1 MDLCFSKDGAR
12 YGATEFFI
20 ERLARSAEQ
29 KHYASGQSVGKSFKC
44 ATNQKRIDQ
53 LRSTINDV
61 AVDTQFNGKRLL
73 TGLYGASTSSQI
85 KQDGW
90 QEPPKTFTMT
100 PGKTYVKT
108 VDADGSRVII
118 GKNNVEN
125 MTRAFTPTKTTIR
138 AYGSSTS
145 GGGLACD
152 TGFSGYYSDWNW
164 ADAYKESNFTIASQY
179 PVYFENTQS
188 SPSTPQQV
196 TRALM
201 HSFDDTKLTG
211 FDAFDEAINYATGGT
226 IADKNTLVA
235 KFMNDLNGSTD
246 YKEFLKTYC
255 DIILDNDD
263 TGAITGSDAGGGST
277 KTAESVVPEPNVLV
291 SSWGVPTA
299 GSITTINNL
308 RVHWPRTGTQGATF
322 TDAEKHILAG
332 LNSNWIEQS
341 LNLVQET
348 YGLDFN
354 DDNTTVKDIYV
365 QFKQENNDYLAYV
378 SSSAG
383 LNGKTVYLS
392 LNVNMK
398 FYADIDPQSA
408 DGGLSSSRTTYLDR
422 TIAHEFT
429 HAIMAANINNF
440 GQLPHYVKEGT
451 AELTHGIDDE
461 RRYTIEK
468 LLTTDKGSLQ
478 NILQSG
484 GSTSDGENSYA
495 AGYMLLRYLATQ
507 GQGQT
512 ISRDETLYNEKLT
525 PITSVSDMYETGVEI
540 DFGAS
545 TMIDGSALTVPD
557 SYDGQGF
564 SILCGGC
571 SQYIN
576 ITFDKNASIG
586 TGTLKTYSGSQRR
599 DYTIGIGG
607 ATTQSDLAKAIFE
620 GVKNSSGRYTSYDV
634 YVEDASGNRDIAC
647 VSVDSSHNVR
657 IAKNPDYPAN
667 SNAEYIFLKDNSPDM
682 LFIDSGVVEATGG
695 APSKDDAPDGNATK
709 QLDKYRNEV
718 FDENGDPI
726 PYEQVIRV
734 DSDTPVKIWEPRY
747 ETVSHS
753 EGNPLVIHS
762 GTQANQ
768 HTNYFIN
775 DMQTRALTV
784 GQIFKATADYQ
795 KSARTLIHTSDIE
808 RYNSL
813 SGDPDKQKEW
823 LDTLKAAENMSID
836 DISVTTVK
844 DANIAIRVLD
854 GALEYALD
862 NATTLGAYLNRLET
876 TETNVTTTEENTIAS
891 ESTIRDADMAKEM
904 TEYTKSNI
912 LMQASQAMLA
922 QTNQNTAGILELLR

>member
-1 MDLCFSKDGAR
+1 
-12 YGATEFFI
+12 
-20 ERLARSAEQ
+20 
-29 KHYASGQSVGKSFKC
+29 
-44 ATNQKRIDQ
+44 
-53 LRSTINDV
+53 
-61 AVDTQFNGKRLL
+61 
-73 TGLYGASTSSQI
+73 
-85 KQDGW
+85 
-90 QEPPKTFTMT
+90 
-100 PGKTYVKT
+100 
-108 VDADGSRVII
+108 
-118 GKNNVEN
+118 
-125 MTRAFTPTKTTIR
+125 
-138 AYGSSTS
+138 
-145 GGGLACD
+145 
-152 TGFSGYYSDWNW
+152 
-164 ADAYKESNFTIASQY
+164 
-179 PVYFENTQS
+179 
-188 SPSTPQQV
+188 
-196 TRALM
+196 M

-226 IADKNTLVA
+226 IADKNALVA

-277 KTAESVVPEPNVLV
+277 KTAESVVPESSNP
-291 SSWGVPTA
+291 SSWTTPTP
-299 GSITTINNL
+299 GRISNINGL
-308 RVHWPRTGTQGATF
+308 RVHWPTVGADGSSF
-322 TDAEKHILAG
+322 TAAEEHIMAG
-332 LNSNWIEQS
+332 LNSEWINQS
-341 LNLVQET
+341 VNLVKET
-348 YGLDFN
+348 YGIDFN
-354 DDNTTVKDIYV
+354 EAETTVKDIYV
-365 QFKQENNDYLAYV
+365 NFTQENNDYLAYV

-478 NILQSG
+478 SILQSG

-495 AGYMLLRYLATQ
+495 AGYMLLRYLAKQ
-507 GQGQT
+507 GQGQS
-512 ISRDETLYNEKLT
+512 ISKIETTYNEKYSST
-525 PITSVSDMYETGVEI
+525 NPVPDTYETGIEI
-540 DFGAS
+540 DFSNS
-545 TMIDGSALTVPD
+545 TTADGSALTVPD

-718 FDENGDPI
+718 FDENGAPI
-726 PYEQVIRV
+726 PHEQVIKV
-734 DSDTPVKIWEPRY
+734 DDDTPVQIWEAKWV
-747 ETVSHS
+747 TVSGK
-753 EGNPLVIHS
+753 EGRPLTIHS

-813 SGDPDKQKEW
+813 SGDPDKQNEW
-823 LDTLKAAENMSID
+823 LNTLKAAENMSID

-876 TETNVTTTEENTIAS
+876 TETNITTTEENTIAS

-904 TEYTKSNI
+904 TEYTKANI

-922 QTNQNTAGILELLR
+922 QANQNTAGILELLR